1 MAQGQSGTGHDR
13 RPQSAA
19 AAARRNE
26 GRHGIVDSPFQTHD
40 RRLLCAARRGVRRR
54 RGAEGGAWRVLGLGW
69 RQQTLSL
76 EGACARLRAPGRTRR
91 DGAGTH
97 AGGRG
102 GGDRNSRH
110 RVRRDRPMSAQLSA
124 HVREEIDRWVAK
136 FPPDRKRYAVISA
149 LHAAQHENN
158 GFLTSDLMDAV
169 AAYLGLA
176 PIQVYEVATF
186 YSMFE
191 TKPVGRHHISVCTN
205 ISCMLRGSQ
214 EVVDHVES
222 KLGIKTGE
230 STPDGRIY
238 LKREEEC
245 LAACTGAPMMMVDHV
260 FHENLTPESIDK
272 ILDELT

>member
-1 MAQGQSGTGHDR
+1 
-13 RPQSAA
+13 
-19 AAARRNE
+19 
-26 GRHGIVDSPFQTHD
+26 
-40 RRLLCAARRGVRRR
+40 
-54 RGAEGGAWRVLGLGW
+54 
-69 RQQTLSL
+69 
-76 EGACARLRAPGRTRR
+76 
-91 DGAGTH
+91 
-97 AGGRG
+97 
-102 GGDRNSRH
+102 
-110 RVRRDRPMSAQLSA
+110 MSVQLSA

-136 FPPDRKRYAVISA
+136 FPPDRKRSAVISA
-149 LHAAQHENN
+149 LHAVQHEND
-158 GFLTSDLMDAV
+158 GFLTADLMDAV

-176 PIQVYEVATF
+176 PIHVYEVATF

-191 TKPVGRHHISVCTN
+191 TKPVGRHHVSVCTN

-214 EVVDHVES
+214 EVVDHVEK

-260 FHENLTPESIDK
+260 YHENLTPESIDK